1 MAERASKLILDNEE
15 LTQGFFEDTRLLGIM
30 APIKDYQF
38 CWQRNANTQKNF
50 RANHELEI
58 KLKKK
63 RYYHFSVFEYTEPA
77 KQLTHFIYNNKND
90 GEYLLPELKHLD
102 FLWLLKGEAAADES
116 LPEIIQQI
124 KTINAVQLVVELT
137 NEKIKNKENLVL

>member
-1 MAERASKLILDNEE
+1 
-15 LTQGFFEDTRLLGIM
+15 
-30 APIKDYQF
+30 
-38 CWQRNANTQKNF
+38 
-50 RANHELEI
+50 
-58 KLKKK
+58 
-63 RYYHFSVFEYTEPA
+63 
-77 KQLTHFIYNNKND
+77 
-90 GEYLLPELKHLD
+90 LLPELKHLD